1 MRDDLLALLAANFPG
16 VDIPPAA
23 RTALGRLVTMRQCP
37 RGTVVFSPGQPT
49 TALYGVL
56 AGEIEVRFVT
66 IDGEVSVVEHVPAPR
81 LFGLASFASGLPSSY
96 EAVARRPT
104 RLAVFG
110 PAAYA
115 TMLDEVP
122 GIARALLRELARRH
136 DGTLRLLEAARH
148 SSAIERLTL
157 ALAQLQRDGRVVR
170 TDARGWRWLRST
182 QAELAALAGLSRQ
195 TVNELVTALARQGRL
210 RTGYGGLWLPPP

>member
-1 MRDDLLALLAANFPG
+1 MRDDLMALLAANFPG
-16 VDIPPAA
+16 VVIPPAA
-23 RTALGRLVTMRQCP
+23 QAALSRLVVVRQWP
-37 RGTVVFSPGQPT
+37 RGAVVFSPGQPT

-56 AGEIEVRFVT
+56 SGEIEVRFVT
-66 IDGEVSVVEHVPAPR
+66 IDGAVSVVDHVPAPR
-81 LFGLASFASGLPSSY
+81 LFGLASFASGVPSSY

-110 PAAYA
+110 TAAYA
-115 TMLDEVP
+115 TLLEEVP
-122 GIARALLRELARRH
+122 GIARALLAELARRH
-136 DGTLRLLEAARH
+136 GETLRLLEAARH

-157 ALAQLQRDGRVVR
+157 ALAQLQSDGRVLR

-195 TVNELVTALARQGRL
+195 TVNELMTALARQGRL
-210 RTGYGGLWLPPP
+210 RPGYGGLWLPPP